1 MTDQATFDGAKLKAL
16 WEGTILELQSFI
28 PIRDEYERYRQQR
41 HTLNAELKATQ
52 AQVEANHQALA
63 AHDLNLAD
71 LKRQR
76 ARAEDELGVVQRDL
90 GRAREDYEALVKR
103 LNDIRRRNP
112 L

>member
-1 MTDQATFDGAKLKAL
+1 MSDNVDTSD
-16 WEGTILELQSFI
+16 FI
-28 PIRDEYERYRQQR
+28 DEAIARLERYLPIEAEYDRYHQQR

-52 AQVEANHQALA
+52 AQVEANHQAIA
-63 AHDLNLAD
+63 AHDLNIAE
-71 LKRQR
+71 LKRQT